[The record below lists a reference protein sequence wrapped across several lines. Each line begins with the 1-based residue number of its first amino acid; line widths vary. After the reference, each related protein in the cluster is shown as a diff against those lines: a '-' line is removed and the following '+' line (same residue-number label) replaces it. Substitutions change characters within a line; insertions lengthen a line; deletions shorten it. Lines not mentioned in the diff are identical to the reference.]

1 MKSLGQ
7 IAIAGAMAMLL
18 AACGQEAPKQPEV
31 KTPDAPV
38 ATPHNSAAPEA
49 APAAPAEPAAPTAPE
64 TQEAPAH

>member
-1 MKSLGQ
+1 MKFLGQ
-7 IAIAGAMAMLL
+7 IAVVGVMAMLL

-31 KTPDAPV
+31 KTPNAPV
-38 ATPHNSAAPEA
+38 TAPHNAAAPEA